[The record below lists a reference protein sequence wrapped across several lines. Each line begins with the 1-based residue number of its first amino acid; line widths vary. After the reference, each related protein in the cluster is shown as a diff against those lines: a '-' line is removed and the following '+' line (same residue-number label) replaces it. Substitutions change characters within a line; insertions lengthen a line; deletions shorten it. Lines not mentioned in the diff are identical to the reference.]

1 MPEEKPE
8 KEMEELS
15 RAIVAAITN
24 SSKVRLAMEKI
35 WERDKI
41 GASSYM
47 MMMLELKNLA
57 EYLGLPDDANH
68 SFDETTEDNESTLT
82 HPGDDD
88 SEEDEKRVAEPE
100 TLTKNELA
108 FREFL
113 TERFDE
119 ADWLSK
125 NRISFER

>member
-15 RAIVAAITN
+15 RAIVAAITG
-24 SSKVRLAMEKI
+24 SKKVRQAMKKICEQEKI
-35 WERDKI
+35 
-41 GASSYM
+41 GGSSYM

-57 EYLGLPDDANH
+57 EYLGLPLDTHPSCEDT
-68 SFDETTEDNESTLT
+68 DEEESQTEFSDKADNEEERVTE
-82 HPGDDD
+82 
-88 SEEDEKRVAEPE
+88 SES
-100 TLTKNELA
+100 LSKNEIA

-113 TERFDE
+113 ADRFDE
-119 ADWLSK
+119 ASWLSK